1 MFKHKLKLTNQSA
14 SDMLDDLASYLKEI
28 HNISIKFIK
37 QPYGSG
43 YIHTEA
49 LTTTLYVGNLYPID
63 RPETNPKTSVS
74 DNNFLHMIT
83 AMFHELTHHHQNKY
97 IYQKNNPS
105 QDDVYMTLH
114 QIATQNNRFY
124 YKPFDNYNYLHDPS
138 EIMAEYQAIT
148 NTYEYLQ
155 NQFSHITSKTKEKLM
170 VDYVNNCQYHAT
182 NGYWIHS
189 KKPFQSME
197 EIENAFEIAYKK
209 SKFIKRKYFEY
220 ENQTDILDENM
231 RFMKQYPE
239 IIQRFENAN
248 TGYQQDK
255 IMACIACYLHPR
267 FKDYYQSI
275 QSVDLSPKTVL
286 DMQLQEEPFFDY
298 HPEIKHDRTAAL
310 AFYEEKFNTETPYFD
325 NDFDY
330 P

>member
-1 MFKHKLKLTNQSA
+1 
-14 SDMLDDLASYLKEI
+14 
-28 HNISIKFIK
+28 
-37 QPYGSG
+37 
-43 YIHTEA
+43 
-49 LTTTLYVGNLYPID
+49 
-63 RPETNPKTSVS
+63 
-74 DNNFLHMIT
+74 
-83 AMFHELTHHHQNKY
+83 MFHELTHHLQNKY
-97 IYQKNNPS
+97 VYQNSKSDKEDIYLTIHEVATRKNP
-105 QDDVYMTLH
+105 
-114 QIATQNNRFY
+114 FY
-124 YKPFDNYNYLHDPS
+124 YKPFDMHNYVYDPT
-138 EIMAEYQAIT
+138 EIMAEYQGIMQ
-148 NTYEYLQ
+148 TYNYLQ
-155 NQFSHITSKTKEKLM
+155 NEFEDIPANTKEQIM
-170 VDYVNNCQYHAT
+170 VNFVNHCQKAPY
-182 NGYWIHS
+182 YWIHS

-267 FKDYYQSI
+267 FKEYYQSI

-286 DMQLQEEPFFDY
+286 DMQLPEEPFFDY

-310 AFYEEKFNTETPYFD
+310 AFYEEKFNTEPPNFD

>member
-155 NQFSHITSKTKEKLM
+155 NQFSH
-170 VDYVNNCQYHAT
+170 N
-182 NGYWIHS
+182 
-189 KKPFQSME
+189 F
-197 EIENAFEIAYKK
+197 
-209 SKFIKRKYFEY
+209 
-220 ENQTDILDENM
+220 
-231 RFMKQYPE
+231 
-239 IIQRFENAN
+239 
-248 TGYQQDK
+248 
-255 IMACIACYLHPR
+255 
-267 FKDYYQSI
+267 
-275 QSVDLSPKTVL
+275 
-286 DMQLQEEPFFDY
+286 
-298 HPEIKHDRTAAL
+298 
-310 AFYEEKFNTETPYFD
+310 
-325 NDFDY
+325 
-330 P
+330 

>member
-1 MFKHKLKLTNQSA
+1 MYHQRLHLTTKESHRRIT
-14 SDMLDDLASYLKEI
+14 DLIKDIEET
-28 HNISIKFIK
+28 HNINVQIIDEPCCNGYVDSYNQEHTLVKIGN
-37 QPYGSG
+37 QP
-43 YIHTEA
+43 IHP
-49 LTTTLYVGNLYPID
+49 PISLF
-63 RPETNPKTSVS
+63 TNGKVS
-74 DNNFLHMIT
+74 DIDFLQMIT
-83 AMFHELTHHHQNKY
+83 TMFHELTHHLQNKY
-97 IYQKNNPS
+97 VYQNSKSDKEDIYL
-105 QDDVYMTLH
+105 TIH
-114 QIATQNNRFY
+114 EIATRKNPFY
-124 YKPFDNYNYLHDPS
+124 YKPFDMHNYVHDPT
-138 EIMAEYQAIT
+138 EIMAEYQGIMQ
-148 NTYEYLQ
+148 TYNYLQ
-155 NQFSHITSKTKEKLM
+155 NEFEDIPANTKEQIM
-170 VDYVNNCQYHAT
+170 VDFVNHCQKAPY
-182 NGYWIHS
+182 YWIHS

-220 ENQTDILDENM
+220 ENQNEILDENM

-255 IMACIACYLHPR
+255 IMACIACYLHPE
-267 FKDYYQSI
+267 FKEYYQSI

-310 AFYEEKFNTETPYFD
+310 AFYEEKFNTETPNFD